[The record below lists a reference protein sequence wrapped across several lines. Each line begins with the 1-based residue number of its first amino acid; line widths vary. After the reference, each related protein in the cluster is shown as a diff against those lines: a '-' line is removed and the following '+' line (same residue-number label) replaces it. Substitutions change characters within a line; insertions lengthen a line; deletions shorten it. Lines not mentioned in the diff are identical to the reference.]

1 MNITEARVLLAQAAE
16 EISRLRRQNEL
27 LAARVEVMDLFACV
41 LHTRPAGQSQG
52 YAEDLVW
59 KIRAA
64 LEQTEFPSESTQVK
78 AGRTAMGEPGRVC
91 E

>member
-41 LHTRPAGQSQG
+41 LHTRPASQSQG

-59 KIRAA
+59 KIRTA
-64 LEQTEFPSESTQVK
+64 LEQKEFPSESTQGQNR
-78 AGRTAMGEPGRVC
+78 ADRDGRARTGV
-91 E
+91 